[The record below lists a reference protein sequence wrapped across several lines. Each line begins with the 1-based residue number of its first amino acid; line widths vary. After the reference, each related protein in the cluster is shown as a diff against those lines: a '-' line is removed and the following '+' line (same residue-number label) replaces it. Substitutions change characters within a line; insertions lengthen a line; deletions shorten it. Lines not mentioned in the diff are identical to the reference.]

1 MHHQIEDLQ
10 NNNVSLED
18 EMAHKDED
26 IHQLRLEQEELLE
39 EIERK
44 IYRKYFFDFYMI
56 LQVIFGILLK
66 IFKKNTFLNFIRLRE
81 DNERLHMRPVQPVKR
96 VYEVAVQCESR
107 MCEKA
112 SQTRNPHYS
121 QDRIKFVVR
130 FCRSE
135 TIPL

>member
-10 NNNVSLED
+10 NNNISLED

-66 IFKKNTFLNFIRLRE
+66 IFKQKYISKFYKT
-81 DNERLHMRPVQPVKR
+81 KR
-96 VYEVAVQCESR
+96 R
-107 MCEKA
+107 
-112 SQTRNPHYS
+112 
-121 QDRIKFVVR
+121 
-130 FCRSE
+130 
-135 TIPL
+135 